1 MQKKTKKYGPIG
13 YRVFGHVFEKGSYR
27 FCKRSKT
34 FAKELGTKKEIEDEI
49 FMDSK
54 MVTDIPN
61 FTPNNSKERK
71 KQEIER
77 KRSLRLQRC
86 LILEAAKQ
94 FVP

>member
-1 MQKKTKKYGPIG
+1 MKKRTKKYGPIG

-49 FMDSK
+49 FVDSK
-54 MVTDIPN
+54 VVTDIPN
-61 FTPNNSKERK
+61 FTPNNSKEKK

-77 KRSLRLQRC
+77 KRS
-86 LILEAAKQ
+86 
-94 FVP
+94 